1 MTYNWPYDDV
11 QIIVITDGSRILG
24 LGDLGAN
31 GMGIPIGK
39 LALYSAAGGIHP
51 RRVLP
56 VMFDAGTNNK
66 ALLNDEFYLGM
77 SHPRLKG
84 QEYFSLLDEAICALK
99 SRWPNALIQF
109 EDFASEYA
117 STILQT
123 YRKTHLCFNDDIQ
136 GTGAVT
142 LAGVLCGLRKR
153 GLQPSD
159 IKNQRIVVCGAG
171 SAGLGVATT
180 LLQGMVVNGLTTEEA
195 QRNFWVCDQFGLMH
209 QKRGSTLTKAQT
221 FFARKSNDDQ
231 YTDQMQL
238 LDVIKKVKPHILIGL
253 TATRGVFSEECVR
266 EMAKHVDR
274 PIIFPLSNPSRYIY
288 IYFIVLVRSVK
299 IFI

>member
-1 MTYNWPYDDV
+1 
-11 QIIVITDGSRILG
+11 
-24 LGDLGAN
+24 
-31 GMGIPIGK
+31 MGIPIGK
-39 LALYSAAGGIHP
+39 LALYTAAGGIHP

-77 SHPRLKG
+77 QHPRLKG
-84 QEYFSLLDEAICALK
+84 EEYFSLLDEAICALK
-99 SRWPNALIQF
+99 ARWPEALIQF
-109 EDFASEYA
+109 EDFSSEYA

-153 GLQPSD
+153 GLEPAD

-180 LLQGMVVNGLTTEEA
+180 LLQGMVVNGLSTEQA
-195 QRNFWVCDQFGLMH
+195 QKNFWVLDQFGLMNAS
-209 QKRGSTLTKAQT
+209 RGNLTKAQT
-221 FFARKSNDDQ
+221 FFARSSSEDSEFPDKMS
-231 YTDQMQL
+231 L
-238 LDVIKKVKPHILIGL
+238 LDVIKKVKPTILLGL
-253 TATRGVFSEECVR
+253 TATRGVFTEECVK

-274 PIIFPLSNPSRYIY
+274 PILFPLSNPSRCV
-288 IYFIVLVRSVK
+288 IV
-299 IFI
+299 FFF